1 MLYIEAKVQVN
12 PTLVEEFL
20 AEVKLVI
27 ADSLQEEGNY
37 GYQLVRSVDEI
48 NTFYILEKWADDTA
62 IKLHNSTAHYKKF
75 KQNIPTFLT
84 RPIEVALLSPVE
96 K

>member
-1 MLYIEAKVQVN
+1 MLHIEAKVQAN

-27 ADSLQEEGNY
+27 AGSLQEEGNY
-37 GYQLVRSVDEI
+37 GYELVRSVDEI
-48 NTFYILEKWADDTA
+48 NTFYILEKWADEPA
-62 IKLHNSTAHYKKF
+62 IKFHNSTAHYKKF
-75 KQNIPTFLT
+75 KQNVPAFLAA
-84 RPIEVALLSPVE
+84 PIEVALLCPVE